1 MNREP
6 EFVLGVNDEEGVEL
20 AWAAEIERRV
30 TELDSGAVQSIPWDQ
45 LRTRL
50 DNAI

>member
-1 MNREP
+1 MSQDP
-6 EFVLGVNDEEGVEL
+6 EFVLGESDEEGVEL
-20 AWAAEIERRV
+20 AWVAEIERRM

-45 LRTRL
+45 LRARL